1 MPYAHLGALR
11 CHYLDQ
17 GSGPVLLLLHG
28 LGSSARD
35 WEKQMHAFSARF
47 RVIAPDLRGFG
58 ASSRMGP
65 YSIEQFAADAWGLLD
80 QLGIERFHLLG
91 YSMGGAVALQMA
103 LAQPAR
109 VARLI
114 ISNSVPS
121 FRPRSRVH
129 WLMLCFRLVTMSLL
143 GPRVLARLSMKHMFP
158 KPEQRELREI
168 NTRRAARTGRWVYL
182 ASLAALTKW
191 SVVDHLSEL
200 TKPTLVLAAE
210 HDYFSREDILQFA
223 HALPRGRLQ
232 IFPDTHHGLP
242 QEEPADYNEAV
253 LDFLTRVRA

>member
-1 MPYAHLGALR
+1 MPYAHLGAFR

-35 WEKQMHAFSARF
+35 WEKQMQTFSAHF
-47 RVIAPDLRGFG
+47 RVLAPDLRGFG
-58 ASSRMGP
+58 ASSRVGP

-91 YSMGGAVALQMA
+91 YSMGGAVALQMV
-103 LAQPAR
+103 LAQPER

-129 WLMLCFRLVTMSLL
+129 WLMLCYRLVTMALL
-143 GPRVLARLSMKHMFP
+143 GPRVLAKLSMQHMFP
-158 KPEQRELREI
+158 KPEQRKLREI
-168 NTRRAARTGRWVYL
+168 NTQRAARTGRWVYL

-191 SVVDHLSEL
+191 SVVDHLSKL

-210 HDYFSREDILQFA
+210 HDYFSREDIVQFA
-223 HALPRGRLQ
+223 HALPCGRLQ

-253 LDFLTRVRA
+253 LDFLTRARA